1 MTRRYVILAATSI
14 ALLAACSGSD
24 GQVRVSGPDPV
35 TVASIAG
42 APDTT
47 QPDPATPATT
57 EPVATTSTAPAPTLG
72 PIAEIEAA
80 VQQARLNLEDA
91 YTASIAEPAAPE
103 LRAVYKGFYT
113 EEAFVPRG
121 EFLDDMISDGTSG
134 RPSTVVPKT
143 ITFPGHFELINDR
156 TAILRVC
163 RVDSDVLRLT
173 PENGLPE
180 IIVDDRVVATLT
192 DSRFELVDGHWL
204 LAGGDRIRRI
214 QDSDSC
220 DG

>member
-57 EPVATTSTAPAPTLG
+57 EPVATTSTAPAPTLD

>member
-35 TVASIAG
+35 TAPSIAD

>member
-35 TVASIAG
+35 TAPSIAG

>member
-35 TVASIAG
+35 TAPSIAD

-47 QPDPATPATT
+47 QPDPTTPSTT
-57 EPVATTSTAPAPTLG
+57 EPVATTSTTPAPTLD

>member
-1 MTRRYVILAATSI
+1 MTRRHVILAATSI

-24 GQVRVSGPDPV
+24 GQVRVTGPDPV
-35 TVASIAG
+35 TAPSITS

-47 QPDPATPATT
+47 QPDPTTPSTT
-57 EPVATTSTAPAPTLG
+57 EPVATTSTTPAPTLG

-121 EFLDDMISDGTSG
+121 ELLDDMISDGTSG